1 MVFFPSNYKY
11 THFSKT
17 NLLSGTQMQQ
27 DEAQKKTTYVSPG
40 PSTEKDLRDNI
51 RGSRS
56 NLYLLPEY
64 VTSFVLARDVK
75 LQFSDVNAN
84 SVSRVMQMIAG
95 GSFMGSVIFP
105 VKGIPIEL
113 SQKFSTGIKKIKQ
126 SVTAHRTANGIIIN
140 IPGAQIIGYF
150 TNVLPRFPR
159 SHK

>member
-1 MVFFPSNYKY
+1 
-11 THFSKT
+11 
-17 NLLSGTQMQQ
+17 MQR
-27 DEAQKKTTYVSPG
+27 DEAQQKNTYVSPG

-75 LQFSDVNAN
+75 LQFSEVNAN
-84 SVSRVMQMIAG
+84 SVSRAMQMIAG
-95 GSFMGSVIFP
+95 GSLSVNYGIFNA
-105 VKGIPIEL
+105 KASFG
-113 SQKFSTGIKKIKQ
+113 TKKTKQ
-126 SVTAHRTANGIIIN
+126 SVTADRTANGIIIN